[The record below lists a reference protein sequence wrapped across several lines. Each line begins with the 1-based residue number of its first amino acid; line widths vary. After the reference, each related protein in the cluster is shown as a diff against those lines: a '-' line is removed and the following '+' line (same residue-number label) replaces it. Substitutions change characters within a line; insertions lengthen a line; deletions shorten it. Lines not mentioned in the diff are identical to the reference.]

1 MKFNREQRSG
11 NTIRQVEPGAI
22 RIGNELLQEDVVVTP
37 DAILRNLSVH
47 DFDMLTVQKLEPL
60 LQPDTEILILGSGWQ
75 SMLPPRDLVFS
86 LAKRGVAV
94 EIMDTPAACRTF
106 NILLAEG
113 RRPAAILK
121 VC

>member
-75 SMLPPRDLVFS
+75 PMLPPRDLVFS

>member
-1 MKFNREQRSG
+1 
-11 NTIRQVEPGAI
+11 
-22 RIGNELLQEDVVVTP
+22 VVTP

-75 SMLPPRDLVFS
+75 PMLPPRDLVFS